1 MREKR
6 GRMAGQR
13 KGSGRYLF
21 EKYLIIN
28 IDNIQR
34 KYAIRSRYGINKNLT
49 TGPDLQNIIKSDNDK
64 GCRESHLIF
73 LSQYFANKIHRVDHI
88 ILALLHFR
96 SVIFFI
102 LSSLISWERATAFQ
116 PAVAGCGSLIC
127 AYEGEIRNGIQ
138 GHQQAFPLADFIL
151 LFFIFLYNCEREA
164 KKQVA
169 ISFSFPSDFNI
180 SPGIIH
186 FCHFV
191 FVLP

>member
-1 MREKR
+1 
-6 GRMAGQR
+6 MAGQR
-13 KGSGRYLF
+13 EGSGRYLF

-96 SVIFFI
+96 SVIFFYSFI
-102 LSSLISWERATAFQ
+102 VNFLRARFSPRQRDVDRLHTHMR
-116 PAVAGCGSLIC
+116 
-127 AYEGEIRNGIQ
+127 GEIRNGLQ
-138 GHQQAFPLADFIL
+138 GASTGVPPCGFHLIILYFSLQLRERSEKTGGDQLQFP
-151 LFFIFLYNCEREA
+151 
-164 KKQVA
+164 Q
-169 ISFSFPSDFNI
+169 
-180 SPGIIH
+180 
-186 FCHFV
+186 
-191 FVLP
+191 

>member
-13 KGSGRYLF
+13 EGSGRYLF

-96 SVIFFI
+96 SVIFFYSFI
-102 LSSLISWERATAFQ
+102 VNFLRARYRVSAR
-116 PAVAGCGSLIC
+116 GSGMWI
-127 AYEGEIRNGIQ
+127 AYMRI
-138 GHQQAFPLADFIL
+138 
-151 LFFIFLYNCEREA
+151 
-164 KKQVA
+164 
-169 ISFSFPSDFNI
+169 
-180 SPGIIH
+180 
-186 FCHFV
+186 
-191 FVLP
+191 